1 VSAHSAHLKDD
12 CLFEC
17 YLAGCT
23 GEALDP
29 RSADHLS
36 SCTEC
41 SARYAE
47 LRVFMERLS
56 DQAEAETDIEFPAGR
71 LAVQHQQILRRIEL
85 VNRSARVITFPGR
98 ELASDSH
105 PGIRLTPRWLA
116 AAAAAG
122 LFIGVAVGG
131 YLTPA
136 RLHRSASVQ
145 PNAVPSMAVQRPAPN
160 ASVLVSGTQSAD
172 APDDDTFLMELELA
186 LARPH
191 TRELQPFDAMTPH
204 IQDVD
209 NRTR

>member
-12 CLFEC
+12 HLFEC

-23 GEALDP
+23 GAQLDP

-41 SARYAE
+41 SARYAD
-47 LRVFMERLS
+47 LRVFMERLR
-56 DQAEAETDIEFPAGR
+56 DDADAETEAEFPAER
-71 LAVQHQQILRRIEL
+71 LVVQHQQILRRIEQ
-85 VNRSARVITFPGR
+85 VNRLARVITFPGR
-98 ELASDSH
+98 ELASDAH
-105 PGIRLTPRWLA
+105 PGSRLTPRWVA

-136 RLHRSASVQ
+136 RLYRSAQVQ
-145 PNAVPSMAVQRPAPN
+145 ATAPPAMAVQRQTPSSA
-160 ASVLVSGTQSAD
+160 VLVSGTPSPD
-172 APDDDTFLMELELA
+172 SSDDDTFLMELELA

-191 TRELQPFDAMTPH
+191 TLELQPFDAMTPH